1 MLISLTFWLSSV
13 FYREYVYISK
23 ACKFFTPGCLV
34 EISRALKPH
43 LLNDAGCLSS
53 RCLKNLLEMYP
64 VIVTHLTVVSVSRHI
79 RF

>member
-13 FYREYVYISK
+13 FYKEYVYISNV
-23 ACKFFTPGCLV
+23 CKFFTPGFLV

-53 RCLKNLLEMYP
+53 RLDA
-64 VIVTHLTVVSVSRHI
+64 
-79 RF
+79 